1 MLNIFNML
9 FQNMNNSRQ
18 YLGYNLI
25 SIEQAKN
32 MIKNNEV
39 ILIDVRTKNE
49 YEMVNIKG
57 AINIPLDVLQKE
69 IYTKVPDKK
78 SKIMIYCASGYR
90 SKSAIKLLN
99 KLGYVNIYIWKE
111 AAIAT
116 FNYKDMLEFG
126 NEK

>member
-9 FQNMNNSRQ
+9 FPNMNNSRQ

-25 SIEQAKN
+25 SVEQAKD

-49 YEMVNIKG
+49 YDLVNIKG
-57 AINIPLDVLQKE
+57 SINIPLNVLTKE
-69 IYTKVPDKK
+69 IYTKIPDKRT
-78 SKIMIYCASGYR
+78 KIMIYCASGYR

-99 KLGYVNIYIWKE
+99 RMGYSNIYIWE
-111 AAIAT
+111 DAAIAT
-116 FNYKDMLEFG
+116 FNYKDMLVFG